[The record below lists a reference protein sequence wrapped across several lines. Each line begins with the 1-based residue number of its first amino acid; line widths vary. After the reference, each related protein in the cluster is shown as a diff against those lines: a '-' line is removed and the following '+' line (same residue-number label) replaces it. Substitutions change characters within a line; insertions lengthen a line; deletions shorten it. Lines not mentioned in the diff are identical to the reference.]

1 MFGEGVHPRIEEIY
15 EKKLAPFLSQTSHNF
30 WSKRLWYFQHGL
42 YYQGGMGK
50 LCWVLQVR
58 AGACACIN
66 HVMRDAED
74 ILHRSQ
80 YALPGKNASTFG
92 LYREASLD
100 GRVRDDEWLG
110 GHAKAMPA
118 VP

>member
-58 AGACACIN
+58 AGTLRLCYPCLACRGHLGRTEKGTMAI
-66 HVMRDAED
+66 
-74 ILHRSQ
+74 
-80 YALPGKNASTFG
+80 ALPAEEMSTAES
-92 LYREASLD
+92 YCVAALD
-100 GRVRDDEWLG
+100 RVVRTDKRL
-110 GHAKAMPA
+110 
-118 VP
+118 